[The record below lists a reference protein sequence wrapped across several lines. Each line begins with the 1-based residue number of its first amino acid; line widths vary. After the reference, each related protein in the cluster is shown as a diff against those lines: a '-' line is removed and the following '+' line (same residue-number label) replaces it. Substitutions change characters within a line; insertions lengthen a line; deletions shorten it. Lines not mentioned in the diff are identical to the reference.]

1 MIDGMP
7 RPRPPHLHT
16 ELTRHGK
23 RVWYV
28 RMGKGARTRI
38 EGAYGSPEFKAAYE
52 AAIAGDTPAKPNKA
66 RTGSLRW
73 LLERYRDSAAWAAL
87 SRATRRQRDNIF
99 RAVIES
105 AGGVPYGEIDKA
117 SIAAGR
123 DRRKDTPAQARH
135 FVVAMRGMFQWAVEA
150 GLVPTDPTTGV
161 KSPRPKTDGHHVW
174 TQAECD
180 AFEAKW
186 PVGTRERLA
195 YDVLLY
201 TGFRRGDAAALG
213 RQHVRNGVI
222 TLRTQKSGKPV
233 IIPILPPLA
242 ASIAAAPTGDLAFI
256 AGPTGRPYTKE
267 SFGNWF
273 REACKA
279 AGVPGAAHGLR
290 KAGATRAA
298 ENGATE
304 SELEAIF
311 GWEGGRMAA
320 LYTRQ
325 ANRERL
331 SKQAAGKLLT
341 AHDANTYS
349 RTTSSGAGTDAK
361 TEAKSNA

>member
-1 MIDGMP
+1 VIDGMP

-16 ELTRHGK
+16 EVTRHGK

-28 RMGKGARTRI
+28 RIGKGARTRI
-38 EGAYGSPEFKAAYE
+38 EGAYGTPEFTASYE
-52 AAIAGDTPAKPNKA
+52 AAIAGEVRPKAGKA

-105 AGGVPYGEIDKA
+105 AGGEPYSEISRA
-117 SIAAGR
+117 TIVAGR
-123 DRRKDTPAQARH
+123 ERRKATPAQARH
-135 FVVAMRGMFQWAVEA
+135 FVVAMRGLFQWAIEA
-150 GLVPTDPTTGV
+150 GLIEADPTTGV

-174 TQAECD
+174 TQEECD
-180 AFEAKW
+180 AFEARW

-222 TLRTQKSGKPV
+222 TLRTQKTGKPV
-233 IIPILPPLA
+233 IVPVLPPLA

-279 AGVPGAAHGLR
+279 AGVPGTAHGLR

-311 GWEGGRMAA
+311 GWEGGRMAS

-331 SKQAAGKLLT
+331 SKQAAGKLLNEQEMN
-341 AHDANTYS
+341 AYS
-349 RTTSSGAGTDAK
+349 RTVLTAARTSK
-361 TEAKSNA
+361 KQ